1 MKKRLYLFF
10 QFLPSRKK
18 SEIHTVIST
27 VGKNLKDISVAVY
40 SKFPAQLEMTLFYDF
55 FDGIKFI
62 NFFLQDLYNLD
73 SWHLDFSL
81 TVIIQYN

>member
-1 MKKRLYLFF
+1 
-10 QFLPSRKK
+10 
-18 SEIHTVIST
+18 
-27 VGKNLKDISVAVY
+27 
-40 SKFPAQLEMTLFYDF
+40 MTQFYDF